1 MNLNLAFREADR
13 YLLVQ
18 VEGEWTPEAMKKAI
32 EEVAQAAE
40 ERGHDRVLVDIRN
53 MSGPKIGFH
62 RFLAGEHA
70 ARAWGPLHLK
80 VAAVYKEEL
89 INKFTENVAVN
100 RAANFIVLSDI
111 DEAIEW
117 LTGSP
122 TKPSTATE

>member
-1 MNLNLAFREADR
+1 MKLDLAFREADG

-18 VEGEWTPEAMKKAI
+18 VEGEWTPEAVQQGI

-40 ERGHDRVLVDIRN
+40 ERGHDRVLLDIRN
-53 MSGPKIGFH
+53 MSGPKTDLH

-70 ARAWGPLHLK
+70 AKAWGHPLRLK

-89 INKFTENVAVN
+89 IDKFTENVAVN
-100 RAANFIVLSDI
+100 RGANIIVLSDI

-117 LTGSP
+117 LTRDP
-122 TKPSTATE
+122 TTK